1 MWQTVSV
8 STQWVI
14 GRWGVLLELQMEV
27 LVKPGS
33 NRGCCNDKVLDG
45 GMMGGEVCAWGGVPR
60 RAFRWV
66 SCEFI

>member
-1 MWQTVSV
+1 M
-8 STQWVI
+8 
-14 GRWGVLLELQMEV
+14 
-27 LVKPGS
+27 KPGS

-45 GMMGGEVCAWGGVPR
+45 GMMGGEMCAWGGVPR